1 LARSSVINLFLIRRR
16 RAPSLGSTPFVEVAK
31 DAPRFRRGARNRRLN
46 STLRSVRPPLQSASA
61 RNAVDAQTRR
71 RPNAVQTSTKIL
83 RFAEKESFI
92 TNYNAVVRIRNKH
105 FWKITIICIKT
116 ARTKRQNR
124 KKK

>member
-1 LARSSVINLFLIRRR
+1 
-16 RAPSLGSTPFVEVAK
+16 
-31 DAPRFRRGARNRRLN
+31 
-46 STLRSVRPPLQSASA
+46 LRSVRRSA
-61 RNAVDAQTRR
+61 RKRVGKERDR
-71 RPNAVQTSTKIL
+71 RPKRAVGQTPFKLRRKIL
-83 RFAEKESFI
+83 NFAEKESFI

>member
-1 LARSSVINLFLIRRR
+1 LKLRKTLRGSDAARETVVRTRRFAPFAARFKAR
-16 RAPSLGSTPFVEVAK
+16 RQGTRPTPKRAVEQTPFK
-31 DAPRFRRGARNRRLN
+31 LRR
-46 STLRSVRPPLQSASA
+46 
-61 RNAVDAQTRR
+61 
-71 RPNAVQTSTKIL
+71 KIL
-83 RFAEKESFI
+83 RFVEKESFI